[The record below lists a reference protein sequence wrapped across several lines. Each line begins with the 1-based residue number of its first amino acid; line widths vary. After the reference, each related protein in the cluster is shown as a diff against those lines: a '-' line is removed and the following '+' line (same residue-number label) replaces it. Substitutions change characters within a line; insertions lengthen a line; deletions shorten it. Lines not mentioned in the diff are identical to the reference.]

1 MLKEWRWAEEEVPG
15 SRLTDRATDNSYT
28 RHRDLVP
35 LSWVRHD
42 VSIFRV
48 LFLLMQYYDYRCP
61 VSTLLTYEIQ
71 RDEATKSVRNQRA
84 TSAEIAAES
93 WSEERPETERDKK
106 PE

>member
-1 MLKEWRWAEEEVPG
+1 
-15 SRLTDRATDNSYT
+15 
-28 RHRDLVP
+28 
-35 LSWVRHD
+35 
-42 VSIFRV
+42 
-48 LFLLMQYYDYRCP
+48 MQYYDYRCP